1 MITTSPKGTPGTFIY
16 LLYSTPKHL
25 KVLIIILISIPNY
38 YRIARCPWLEDDT
51 PLPQN
56 QSTSEQSTSQS
67 NNQNVYRSGNPMS
80 NLTTRPLAA
89 SSSSSVQVPESSNSD
104 DNFGYDTPFN
114 YSDEFRKELEET
126 FSESSSE
133 LDDYIDIDAP
143 MDEEDVDDD
152 LYEPKYL
159 IFSTGSK
166 TYTPHQIGF
175 KRILKTS
182 FPKKLDPGP
191 PIKERIALQKR
202 RRELQQLIEQLSP
215 EEARL
220 QFQHFPEIRQDPDWA
235 NYDSVANRFDGVDA
249 LIDLEG
255 HIIGMGLSPDHRFLY
270 VNSRPWPQNCIIANP
285 LEPPPISQE
294 IDIHVID
301 LQTLKK
307 VGTMLRAHKAYTPNT
322 ECFFIFLD
330 VCDDF
335 VGSGAEDRH
344 AYLWDRKLN
353 IILIIKY
360 FSKILFHP

>member
-1 MITTSPKGTPGTFIY
+1 MSEADE
-16 LLYSTPKHL
+16 
-25 KVLIIILISIPNY
+25 NY
-38 YRIARCPWLEDDT
+38 D
-51 PLPQN
+51 
-56 QSTSEQSTSQS
+56 
-67 NNQNVYRSGNPMS
+67 
-80 NLTTRPLAA
+80 
-89 SSSSSVQVPESSNSD
+89 
-104 DNFGYDTPFN
+104 YDRPFN
-114 YSDEFRKELEET
+114 YSDEFRRELEET

-133 LDDYIDIDAP
+133 LDDFIDVDMAAD
-143 MDEEDVDDD
+143 DEDIDDD

-175 KRILKTS
+175 KKVLRTS
-182 FPKKLDPGP
+182 FPKRLDPGP
-191 PIKERIALQKR
+191 PIKERLALHKR

-220 QFQHFPEIRQDPDWA
+220 QFQHFPEVRPDPDWS
-235 NYDSVANRFDGVDA
+235 NYESVMNRFDGIDA

-270 VNSRPWPQNCIIANP
+270 VNSRPWPQGCVISNP

-335 VGSGAEDRH
+335 VGSGAEDKH
-344 AYLWDRKLN
+344 AYLWDRE
-353 IILIIKY
+353 Y
-360 FSKILFHP
+360 FISFLLCSF

>member
-1 MITTSPKGTPGTFIY
+1 
-16 LLYSTPKHL
+16 
-25 KVLIIILISIPNY
+25 
-38 YRIARCPWLEDDT
+38 
-51 PLPQN
+51 
-56 QSTSEQSTSQS
+56 
-67 NNQNVYRSGNPMS
+67 MS
-80 NLTTRPLAA
+80 NLASLLTAPATVAA
-89 SSSSSVQVPESSNSD
+89 VTQRTSESSE
-104 DNFGYDTPFN
+104 DNFGYDRPFS
-114 YSDEFRKELEET
+114 YSDEFRRELEET

-133 LDDYIDIDAP
+133 LEDFIDEDMTA
-143 MDEEDVDDD
+143 DEEDVDED

-175 KRILKTS
+175 KKVLKTS

-191 PIKERIALQKR
+191 PIKERLALQKR

-220 QFQHFPEIRQDPDWA
+220 QFQHFPDVRADPDWS
-235 NYDSVANRFDGVDA
+235 NYDAVSGRFDGVDA

-270 VNSRPWPQNCIIANP
+270 VNSRPWPQNCVISNP

-344 AYLWDRKLN
+344 AYLWDRK
-353 IILIIKY
+353 
-360 FSKILFHP
+360 